1 MKIEEIVNVV
11 FAVSALFALAVM
23 LKHDM
28 QMMQQNSYRNE
39 RYIKWFKQSNESTS
53 MQRLMALLATVFGA
67 TSICENSFYVI
78 LIVSAILVWTGV
90 SELKKKFKKPLVF
103 TKRVQRLYFTELA
116 LILLVT
122 AAVAVYKQ
130 SIYVAAWVMS
140 LATAVSAFITM
151 AVNWLMKPVEKHIN
165 NGFIND
171 AKQRLA
177 QMPDMKIVGITG

>member
-67 TSICENSFYVI
+67 TSICE
-78 LIVSAILVWTGV
+78 
-90 SELKKKFKKPLVF
+90 
-103 TKRVQRLYFTELA
+103 
-116 LILLVT
+116 
-122 AAVAVYKQ
+122 
-130 SIYVAAWVMS
+130 M
-140 LATAVSAFITM
+140 
-151 AVNWLMKPVEKHIN
+151 
-165 NGFIND
+165 
-171 AKQRLA
+171 
-177 QMPDMKIVGITG
+177 